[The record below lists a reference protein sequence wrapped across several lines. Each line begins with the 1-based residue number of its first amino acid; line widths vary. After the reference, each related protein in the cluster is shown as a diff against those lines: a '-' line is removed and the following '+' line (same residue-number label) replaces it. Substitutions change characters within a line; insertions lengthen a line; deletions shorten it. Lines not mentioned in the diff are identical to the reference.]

1 MAEHNG
7 TFVLHAEVHL
17 VVTVDDVTMPD
28 PACSTIRARIT
39 AMLVRIC
46 DRVVGRGGVASK
58 IIPDSVIAASG
69 LLLSRSFGRARDPP
83 NDRWRVT
90 RSLNRMVSISPDT
103 SLWAGVAIRCH
114 R

>member
-46 DRVVGRGGVASK
+46 VRVVDAGELRAKSYL
-58 IIPDSVIAASG
+58 IA
-69 LLLSRSFGRARDPP
+69 
-83 NDRWRVT
+83 
-90 RSLNRMVSISPDT
+90 
-103 SLWAGVAIRCH
+103 
-114 R
+114 